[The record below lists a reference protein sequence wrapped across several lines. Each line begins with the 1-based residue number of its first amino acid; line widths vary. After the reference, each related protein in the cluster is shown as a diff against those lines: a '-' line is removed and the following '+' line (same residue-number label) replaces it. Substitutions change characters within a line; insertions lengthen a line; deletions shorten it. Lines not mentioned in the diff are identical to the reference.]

1 MLLTRAAAPRHTFGR
16 SHRCFFMPGN
26 PVPLSFFRRTF
37 VPVLLAACLSIL
49 AAPLHGQSE
58 ARWLSERLDAWY
70 QRSLRS
76 APGEWGIAV
85 ADQTGKLL
93 WSSSPD
99 LPLMPASTVKLFTTG
114 YARSVLGGTARR
126 PTRVVGVGA
135 LEPGTGEWVGS
146 WAIEMNGDPSLERA
160 EGSGPTLY
168 DLAMQ
173 LASGGVRRLTGP
185 LQLQSSNGPA
195 NAVYPAA
202 WSSRHQGRIFAPL
215 VGPLTLHENIVWIT
229 VQPGKRPGQR
239 VRVIETA
246 PDGIGSMVT
255 VTATTRSGRRSR
267 LALRAR
273 AGGGWVVTGTL
284 GVRAAPRRLTAVT
297 RDPRAVLS
305 AVWSSALKRAGIV
318 WNPSAFIGAPPAGGP
333 QVLAEVSSPPL
344 DSLASEINRRSLNL
358 GAELLLQ
365 WAGGRDRAP
374 ALLTD
379 HVRQVVGSSEGV
391 YLVDGSGLSYEDRVT
406 PHAFV
411 SYLAKFP
418 MTPAGRNFP
427 LLLPAN
433 GTGTLHRLNSGFPG
447 VGVVR
452 AKTGTLGRVSTV
464 VGYLGRPEGTLLVAL
479 MYNGGRPWAARQAQ
493 WKLFRELGANGVV
506 IPTDTLPEPPVQL
519 GGEVTGAPAWWTAG
533 TAASDSADSDSPDGD
548 LPADEAVALPA
559 ITPAP
564 ATARP
569 DSTVSPR

>member
-1 MLLTRAAAPRHTFGR
+1 MPLL
-16 SHRCFFMPGN
+16 SLHRRL
-26 PVPLSFFRRTF
+26 VPL
-37 VPVLLAACLSIL
+37 LLAACLSL
-49 AAPLHGQSE
+49 SAAPLLAQTE
-58 ARWLSERLDAWY
+58 AQWLTERLDAWY

-85 ADQTGKLL
+85 ADQSGTLL
-93 WSSSPD
+93 WSVSPD

-126 PTRVVGVGA
+126 ATRVVGVGSLA
-135 LEPGTGEWVGS
+135 PASGEWVGS

-173 LASGGVRRLTGP
+173 LAGGGVRRLTGP

-229 VQPGKRPGQR
+229 VQPGKRVGQR

-246 PDGIGSMVT
+246 PDGIRSMVT

-267 LALRAR
+267 LALRPR
-273 AGGGWVVTGTL
+273 AGGGWVVTGTI
-284 GVRAAPRRLTAVT
+284 GVRATPRRLTAVT

-305 AVWSSALKRAGIV
+305 AVWGSALRRAGIV
-318 WNPSAFIGAPPAGGP
+318 WNPSPFIGAPPTGGP
-333 QVLAEVSSPPL
+333 QVLAEVSSPSL

-379 HVRQVVGSSEGV
+379 HVRQVVGSSDGV
-391 YLVDGSGLSYEDRVT
+391 YLVDGSGLSYDDRVT
-406 PHAFV
+406 PHTFV
-411 SYLAKFP
+411 TYLAKFP
-418 MTPAGRNFP
+418 TTPAGRNFP
-427 LLLPAN
+427 MLLPAN
-433 GTGTLHRLNSGFPG
+433 GSGTLHRLNSGFPG

-506 IPTDTLPEPPVQL
+506 IPTDTLPEPLVQL
-519 GGEVTGAPAWWTAG
+519 GGEVTGTPAWWTAG
-533 TAASDSADSDSPDGD
+533 APTDSSEADLADDAEAEPEAALA
-548 LPADEAVALPA
+548 
-559 ITPAP
+559 PAP
-564 ATARP
+564 VTARP
-569 DSTVSPR
+569 DSAASSR